1 MVVSVNEED
10 AKEFSKYGA
19 VSLMKLQED
28 AEKKMFEAADNSIA
42 APAQRLTDFLK
53 NTPSSALSP
62 TSYLCGVVPTNL
74 NKVLPKFIS
83 SSLHNAF
90 NDFGRK
96 MKGFITHEA
105 NLIGLESRTSSPV
118 RIPRDKETLQ
128 HIQIS
133 GLYPCGEGAGLAGG
147 ITSSAI
153 DGINI
158 ANKISEKSNL

>member
-19 VSLMKLQED
+19 LSLMKLQED
-28 AEKKMFEAADNSIA
+28 AEKKMFEAADNSIS
-42 APAQRLTDFLK
+42 APSQRLTDFLK

-118 RIPRDKETLQ
+118 RIPRDKETSNIFKSLVF
-128 HIQIS
+128 I
-133 GLYPCGEGAGLAGG
+133 LAEKEQ
-147 ITSSAI
+147 
-153 DGINI
+153 DFRRDNFKCNWW
-158 ANKISEKSNL
+158 NKYC